1 MSPATLLDNAPVAD
15 PIGLNRSPRFTLQKA
30 QLLKRLPY
38 TVAALVLVV
47 GSNSAHAN
55 LASNVTDY
63 SSALETLQEK
73 SVQLQSRQNPRQW
86 GLSDVEWQKY
96 LQLQQGKRG
105 VQSPGL
111 DPLTML
117 GVESETSAE
126 RRRLAELWVKEEY
139 QRTEKELAFQREVNA
154 AWNRLYSGVLLV
166 NMGSTSGIVPDSRG
180 RLALFVRDNCARCD
194 VRLAALLTDNRA
206 VDIYLVGSDG
216 KDGSVRQW
224 AVSRNIP
231 VDRVRAGQVTLN
243 HDRGLWRQ
251 YGQGQMPVILRK
263 GENGWLIAA
272 F

>member
-1 MSPATLLDNAPVAD
+1 MPPAILPDKEPVAD
-15 PIGLNRSPRFTLQKA
+15 PAVLNRSPRFTPQKA

-47 GSNSAHAN
+47 GSNSAYAN

-73 SVQLQSRQNPRQW
+73 SAQLQSRQNPRQW
-86 GLSDVEWQKY
+86 GLSEVEWQKY

-117 GVESETSAE
+117 GVESETPAE

-154 AWNRLYSGVLLV
+154 AWNRLYPGVLSV
-166 NMGSTSGIVPDSRG
+166 NMGSTAGIVPDGRG
-180 RLALFVRDNCARCD
+180 RLALFVRDNCVRCD
-194 VRLAALLTDNRA
+194 VRLAALLTNNSA

-216 KDGSVRQW
+216 KDDSVRQW
-224 AVSRNIP
+224 AVSRNTP
-231 VDRVRAGQVTLN
+231 VDRVKAGLVTLN

>member
-1 MSPATLLDNAPVAD
+1 MPPAILPDKEPVAD
-15 PIGLNRSPRFTLQKA
+15 PAALNRSPRFTPHKA

-47 GSNSAHAN
+47 GSNSAYAN

-73 SVQLQSRQNPRQW
+73 SAQLQFRQNPRQW

-117 GVESETSAE
+117 GVESETPAE

-154 AWNRLYSGVLLV
+154 AWNRLYPGVLSV
-166 NMGSTSGIVPDSRG
+166 NMGSTAGIVPDGRG
-180 RLALFVRDNCARCD
+180 RLALFVRDNCVRCD
-194 VRLAALLTDNRA
+194 VRLTALLTNNSA

-216 KDGSVRQW
+216 KDDSVRQW

-231 VDRVRAGQVTLN
+231 VDRVKAGLVTLN